1 MLLSNDSINGD
12 NMTFNDALYNEE
24 NIRSTLNDVYGANG
38 LFSKYKEDYKV
49 RPQQIKMSEFVAK
62 AIKEPQNL
70 VIEAGTGTGKTFG
83 YLVPAIL
90 YAIQNDGQVIIS
102 TYSKTLQDQI
112 LKKDIKTLE
121 KVFNTTLK
129 ASVLKGVNNYV
140 CVKKFFNAQDEYIKY
155 SSSIDYRDSTEKNN
169 VFDFRNALDYF
180 AKNMID
186 GDVACVGELGDL
198 SNFFK
203 KRNVKNYEDFVKN
216 ISTTTEKCLKKN
228 CPFAEKCFY
237 QKAKEKVK
245 KSNIVILNHSIF
257 ALGTVHDADFISN
270 KVKLVVFDEAHK
282 FVDVVRTT
290 FTKEINS
297 LSTIENVLLFL
308 EESPFYSHYLEVVQ
322 DSFIENIE
330 KSSDSSLS
338 FKTKISKFKKKK
350 RNSKSKAKLNKSG
363 YQEIFDF
370 DDEQSFFYN
379 SLVEILEARINI
391 ENSIDAIMEH
401 MEVKPSAKSKQG
413 NSSNSYYKKYKIPD
427 NQIEEDFISSL
438 DFEKIQKDVESL
450 LRGLKNCRDGLI
462 KCEKLVE
469 SREKTLFQADDKS
482 SKANKNTKKYHD
494 FIVDTVISA
503 TNSVKELLL
512 NFYIMNLPDDMI
524 QGFVIDINEKKLRP
538 TEDPRLKL
546 VYSLLDFDI
555 NNPETYRHNT
565 AELDSSKYYFTYGR
579 DGFTNCFYF
588 KEIPFNPRVEFNKY
602 ILESNKF
609 EDVSF
614 LYTSATLA
622 VDLKSFDDNSN
633 PLDSYSEKLGIIGDY
648 ISDQNRDYVT
658 LNLESPFNYRENT
671 QILCPCRFVEGFEG
685 KEWPIQNCVVYI
697 EAFANQIKGGI
708 FFLVT
713 SKKDIDEAESL
724 LKKSSCV
731 TSGKRKLYVQK
742 DNVDINTLVEAFKN
756 DGNGILI
763 GTKSFWEGVDIP
775 GKALSL
781 VCISKLPFPTPDI
794 TIRAENELYK
804 RLGKNGFLLAS
815 VYRMI
820 IDLKQGVG
828 RLIRSES
835 DIGGIVLFDP
845 RASSA
850 HKSKSFRKYV
860 ENNLPNIPY
869 IESPDVFVE
878 FLKRKNLWIG

>member
-1 MLLSNDSINGD
+1 MLLSNDSINGE
-12 NMTFNDALYNEE
+12 NMTFNDALYNDE

-140 CVKKFFNAQDEYIKY
+140 CAKKFFNAQDEYIKY

-169 VFDFRNALDYF
+169 IFDFRDALDYF
-180 AKNMID
+180 GKNMID

-198 SNFFK
+198 SNFLK
-203 KRNVKNYEDFVKN
+203 KRNVKNFDNFVKDVA
-216 ISTTTEKCLKKN
+216 TTNEKCLKKN

-245 KSNIVILNHSIF
+245 KSNIVILNHTIF
-257 ALGTVHDADFISN
+257 ALGAAYDSDFISN

-282 FVDVVRTT
+282 FVDVIRKT
-290 FTKEINS
+290 FTREINS

-338 FKTKISKFKKKK
+338 FKTKISKFRKKK
-350 RNSKSKAKLNKSG
+350 RNSKSKQNKVG

-379 SLVEILEARINI
+379 SLVEILEARICI

-401 MEVKPSAKSKQG
+401 MEVKPSAKSKQV
-413 NSSNSYYKKYKIPD
+413 NSRNSYYKKYKVPD

-438 DFEKIQKDVESL
+438 EFNKIQKDVEAL
-450 LRGLKNCRDGLI
+450 LRGLKNYRDGLI

-469 SREKTLFQADDKS
+469 SREKILFQADDKS

-494 FIVDTVISA
+494 FIVDEVIYS
-503 TNSVKELLL
+503 TNSVKELLM

-524 QGFVIDINEKKLRP
+524 QGFVVDINEKKLRP

-555 NNPETYRHNT
+555 NNPEAYKYNT
-565 AELDSSKYYFTYGR
+565 ADLDSSKYYYTYGR
-579 DGFTNCFYF
+579 DGFANSFYF
-588 KEIPFNPRVEFNKY
+588 KVNPFNPRVEFNKY

-622 VDLKSFDDNSN
+622 VNLNTYGDNSN

-658 LNLESPFNYRENT
+658 LSLESPFNYRENT

-697 EAFANQIKGGI
+697 DAFANQIEGGI

-724 LKKSSCV
+724 LKKFSCV

-742 DNVDINTLVEAFKN
+742 DNGDINTLVEAFKN

-781 VCISKLPFPTPDI
+781 VCISKLPFPSLDI
-794 TIRAENELYK
+794 TIRAENELYR
-804 RLGKNGFLLAS
+804 RLGKNPFPPVS

-820 IDLKQGVG
+820 IELKQGVG

-835 DIGGIVLFDP
+835 DVGGIVLFDP
-845 RASSA
+845 RASSLN
-850 HKSKSFRKYV
+850 KERSYKTYV

-869 IESPDVFVE
+869 IESTDDFVE